1 MINMLN
7 KLSNIYVILI
17 IIAVVIYI
25 FFLKEHIYE
34 SFFKGRRNIGKI
46 VSESCKLETNK
57 TRRRIR
63 EANLELENARYKMES
78 AFRSCNRML

>member
-1 MINMLN
+1 MLN
-7 KLSNIYVILI
+7 IFKKNLNIYVLLVIVVI
-17 IIAVVIYI
+17 IIYLY
-25 FFLKEHIYE
+25 FFNNFILETL
-34 SFFKGRRNIGKI
+34 N

-63 EANLELENARYKMES
+63 EANIELENARYKMES

>member
-1 MINMLN
+1 MLN
-7 KLSNIYVILI
+7 IFKKNLSIYVLIVTVVI
-17 IIAVVIYI
+17 IIYLY
-25 FFLKEHIYE
+25 FFNNFILETL
-34 SFFKGRRNIGKI
+34 N

>member
-1 MINMLN
+1 MLN
-7 KLSNIYVILI
+7 IFKKNLNIYVLLVIVFI
-17 IIAVVIYI
+17 IIYLY
-25 FFLKEHIYE
+25 FFNNFILETL
-34 SFFKGRRNIGKI
+34 N

-63 EANLELENARYKMES
+63 EANIELENARYKMES